1 MKRCHSHIKIKILKS
16 VLLISLILFLVIGNV
31 DADISDSGKWQQ
43 IHTGNTILCFQSLED
58 LHRFNTR
65 ISYDLNCKK
74 DEITIDQKIASTLAD
89 TIAKKVDALFERSQ
103 EVLEMQ
109 GFTSKIIIKI
119 FNNRQQLNH
128 AFYKLYK
135 KECNV
140 RAWYIHEK
148 LTVYIQLDDLHEG
161 MLAHEFA
168 HAIMN
173 HYMIIPLPGKTAE
186 ILARYVD
193 TNLHIDKTQK
203 FRPPHINGYSMK

>member
-1 MKRCHSHIKIKILKS
+1 MKICFNHIENKILKTIS
-16 VLLISLILFLVIGNV
+16 SISLIILLVFGNV
-31 DADISDSGKWQQ
+31 DADISDLDNWQQ
-43 IHTGNTILCFQSLED
+43 IHTENTILYFQSLED
-58 LHRFNTR
+58 LHRFNAR
-65 ISYDLNCKK
+65 IGYDLNCKK
-74 DEITIDQKIASTLAD
+74 DETTIDQKIASALAD

-109 GFTSKIIIKI
+109 GFTNKISVKI
-119 FNNRQQLNH
+119 FNNQQQLNQ
-128 AFYKLYK
+128 AFYNLYK

-140 RAWYIHEK
+140 RAWYTHEK

-168 HAIMN
+168 HAIIN

-193 TNLHIDKTQK
+193 THLHIDKIQK
-203 FRPPHINGYSMK
+203 PHDQHINGYSMK